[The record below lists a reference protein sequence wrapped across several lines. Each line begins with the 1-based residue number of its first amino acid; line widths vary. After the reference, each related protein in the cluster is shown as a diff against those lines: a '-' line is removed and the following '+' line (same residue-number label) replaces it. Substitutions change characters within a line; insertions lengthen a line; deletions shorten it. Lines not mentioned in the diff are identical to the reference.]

1 MSLLSRLKDLL
12 PSRKPRES
20 YGLHGLDLKLLPYLN
35 FRRGFFVEAGAN
47 DGLTQSNTY
56 YLERYMGWRGMLIE
70 PVPELAEKCRAN
82 RRRCIVESCALVS
95 ADYRK
100 PAVPL
105 RYANLMTIVE
115 GAFKSKVEED
125 KHVDVGCDIQQV
137 RTYSLQAPAAT
148 LSGLLDKH
156 GVRRV
161 DFLSL
166 DVEGYELNALKGLDL
181 ARHAPRYMLI
191 EARYRDEIDAYL
203 DRLYHPVAVLSHYD
217 VLYARKEALRKA

>member
-12 PSRKPRES
+12 SSSRPRES

-56 YLERYMGWRGMLIE
+56 YLERYMGWRGMLVE
-70 PVPELAEKCRAN
+70 PVPELAEKCRTN
-82 RRRCIVESCALVS
+82 RPRCIVESCALVS
-95 ADYRK
+95 ADYRE
-100 PAVPL
+100 PTVPL
-105 RYANLMTIVE
+105 RYANLMTVVE
-115 GAFKSKVEED
+115 GAFKSKDDED
-125 KHVDVGCDIQQV
+125 KHIDAGCDLQQV
-137 RTYSLQAPAAT
+137 HTYSLQAPAAT

-161 DFLSL
+161 DLLSL

-203 DRLYHPVAVLSHYD
+203 DRLYHPVAVLSHHD
-217 VLYARKEALRKA
+217 VLYARKEA